1 MMLERICFSVL
12 ESSLVASVLYAL
24 MMLGEGR
31 LAKYSPRCRSTL
43 WFILSA
49 RLLVPLP
56 VGIVYF
62 GDSFAQAKWQLLGRV
77 WLAGM
82 AAFFALHL
90 LAYYRLSRRLSRGER
105 HLSLSH
111 AEQQEIRRVFYEIK
125 STLKI
130 AAQTLLDT
138 ARFLLERQRRHQML
152 LASCLS
158 SSAQRLK
165 KRLIALFLPVGLN
178 GRPLV
183 LFAAVLMMLGIYIA

>member
-31 LAKYSPRCRSTL
+31 LAKYSPHCRSTL

-82 AAFFALHL
+82 AAFFAPSS
-90 LAYYRLSRRLSRGER
+90 AGILSF
-105 HLSLSH
+105 
-111 AEQQEIRRVFYEIK
+111 EQ
-125 STLKI
+125 
-130 AAQTLLDT
+130 AAQPRG
-138 ARFLLERQRRHQML
+138 APSFFKPRR
-152 LASCLS
+152 AAGD
-158 SSAQRLK
+158 SA
-165 KRLIALFLPVGLN
+165 G
-178 GRPLV
+178 V
-183 LFAAVLMMLGIYIA
+183 L

>member
-62 GDSFAQAKWQLLGRV
+62 GGT
-77 WLAGM
+77 
-82 AAFFALHL
+82 ALHRQNGSCW
-90 LAYYRLSRRLSRGER
+90 AGCGWREW
-105 HLSLSH
+105 
-111 AEQQEIRRVFYEIK
+111 Q
-125 STLKI
+125 
-130 AAQTLLDT
+130 
-138 ARFLLERQRRHQML
+138 RFLPFICWHT
-152 LASCLS
+152 
-158 SSAQRLK
+158 
-165 KRLIALFLPVGLN
+165 IV
-178 GRPLV
+178 
-183 LFAAVLMMLGIYIA
+183 

>member
-82 AAFFALHL
+82 PPSVSAFLRSWAVMF
-90 LAYYRLSRRLSRGER
+90 
-105 HLSLSH
+105 
-111 AEQQEIRRVFYEIK
+111 
-125 STLKI
+125 
-130 AAQTLLDT
+130 
-138 ARFLLERQRRHQML
+138 RFRW
-152 LASCLS
+152 LS
-158 SSAQRLK
+158 SS
-165 KRLIALFLPVGLN
+165 
-178 GRPLV
+178 
-183 LFAAVLMMLGIYIA
+183 

>member
-1 MMLERICFSVL
+1 MTAAGSQKNRGRGCPSNKESWENDVRTNLLFCVGIVAGCQRFIVL
-12 ESSLVASVLYAL
+12 
-24 MMLGEGR
+24 MILGEGR
-31 LAKYSPRCRSTL
+31 LAKYSPHCRSTL

-49 RLLVPLP
+49 RLLVPCRWE
-56 VGIVYF
+56 IVYF

-130 AAQTLLDT
+130 AAPVQLCISSQ
-138 ARFLLERQRRHQML
+138 AAGPML
-152 LASCLS
+152 LGFLRPKVVFPDCMLPKGKPADDLS
-158 SSAQRLK
+158 
-165 KRLIALFLPVGLN
+165 P
-178 GRPLV
+178 
-183 LFAAVLMMLGIYIA
+183 

>member
-77 WLAGM
+77 W
-82 AAFFALHL
+82 
-90 LAYYRLSRRLSRGER
+90 
-105 HLSLSH
+105 
-111 AEQQEIRRVFYEIK
+111 Q
-125 STLKI
+125 
-130 AAQTLLDT
+130 AAQPRG
-138 ARFLLERQRRHQML
+138 APSFFKPRR
-152 LASCLS
+152 AAGD
-158 SSAQRLK
+158 SA
-165 KRLIALFLPVGLN
+165 G
-178 GRPLV
+178 V
-183 LFAAVLMMLGIYIA
+183 L

>member
-62 GDSFAQAKWQLLGRV
+62 GDSFAQAKWQLLGKV

-82 AAFFALHL
+82 AAFFAFICWHT
-90 LAYYRLSRRLSRGER
+90 
-105 HLSLSH
+105 
-111 AEQQEIRRVFYEIK
+111 IV
-125 STLKI
+125 
-130 AAQTLLDT
+130 
-138 ARFLLERQRRHQML
+138 
-152 LASCLS
+152 
-158 SSAQRLK
+158 
-165 KRLIALFLPVGLN
+165 
-178 GRPLV
+178 
-183 LFAAVLMMLGIYIA
+183 